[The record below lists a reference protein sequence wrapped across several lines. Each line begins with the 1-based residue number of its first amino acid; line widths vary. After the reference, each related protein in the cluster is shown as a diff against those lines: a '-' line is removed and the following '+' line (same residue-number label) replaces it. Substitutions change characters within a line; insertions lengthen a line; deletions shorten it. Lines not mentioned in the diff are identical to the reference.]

1 MKNLFLSV
9 LILFGGLFQATAQ
22 DFYLPSSSKSKK
34 AVKSMH
40 EASELYSN
48 VHVAEGNEVIKQ
60 ALAEDPNMFLA
71 YVYAG
76 QWANQAERPTILEKA
91 LAIDASN
98 FNKAEK
104 IMRVMF
110 ENLQKDP
117 KYKPTADMEA
127 LVEAYPKSP
136 QANEWAAMHSFYTS
150 RDVEAGLKYAQKVV
164 EMSPKYAP
172 IHNNMGYMYMEKK
185 DMSSAKMALEK
196 YIALAPKEP
205 NAYDSMAEYYAINE
219 DYAKAAEFYDKAAVM
234 GLEDAKERADKARSM
249 MN

>member
-34 AVKSMH
+34 ALKSMYK
-40 EASELYSN
+40 AMDLYSN
-48 VHVAEGNEVIKQ
+48 VDIEKGNEAMKQ
-60 ALAEDPNMFLA
+60 ALAEDPNLFLA

-76 QWANQAERPTILEKA
+76 QMAGEGDRPALLEKA
-91 LAIDASN
+91 LAIDAAN
-98 FNKAEK
+98 FNEAEK
-104 IMRVMF
+104 IMRMMLEKV
-110 ENLQKDP
+110 QKDP
-117 KYKPTADMEA
+117 KYQPNAEMMA
-127 LVEAYPKSP
+127 LVEAYPQTS
-136 QANEWAAMHSFYTS
+136 QANEMAALHSFYTS
-150 RDVEAGLKYAQKVV
+150 RDVEAGLKYAQKVA
-164 EMSPKYAP
+164 ELSPKYAP
-172 IHNNMGYMYMEKK
+172 IYNNMGYMYMEKK
-185 DMSSAKMALEK
+185 DMSSAKIALEK